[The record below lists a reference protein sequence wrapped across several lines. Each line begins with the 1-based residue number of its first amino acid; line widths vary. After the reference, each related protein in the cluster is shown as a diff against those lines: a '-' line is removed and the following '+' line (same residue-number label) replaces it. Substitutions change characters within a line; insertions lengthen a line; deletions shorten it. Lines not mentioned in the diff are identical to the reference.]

1 MKMLWVKRKIDGMV
15 WIRTWYNGM
24 NWFDW
29 FKMIQWNCYVS
40 ELFDNEMN
48 EKYVLGC
55 CMYLF
60 VLSIVLM
67 II

>member
-1 MKMLWVKRKIDGMV
+1 M
-15 WIRTWYNGM
+15 
-24 NWFDW
+24 
-29 FKMIQWNCYVS
+29 S